1 MAHTLLNISLPE
13 GEGTNL
19 SITIIVANQTG
30 TTNMHYLTYAAPI
43 VGEIITADE
52 SIGYPPSGCKFF
64 EELINKNPKSIGLAC
79 SVRASVFVLG
89 KNFGRYGKS
98 VLTFLDASLTIR
110 VATISNS
117 SHNLIEAYLEEG
129 VGTTKI
135 SVSTPGA
142 SSDVFDK
149 ISNMVSFAYNKPK
162 LHGMVFGVSLDVA
175 IISDTIDA
183 QGGFKSGNSRLFLLG
198 EHFGE
203 TETALEIF
211 IGGQRCI
218 GSKHHGWSQ
227 TESLLHSWQN
237 SGRPY
242 VSCIPQETTIGE
254 KEIFIKIAKT
264 STTFT
269 SPRGEQSIS
278 KIYARCFNGYYG
290 KIGELC
296 VECWYQNPK
305 SLYSERER
313 KLYLSECPGTFKS
326 DVGVQEPLAKA
337 GFALL
342 PPPECFEGDCLFD
355 GITIADKIGWI
366 PSECMPLAVDSI
378 LVNPSGALVLY
389 FFEDHQFSNGV
400 EINVITRSENMVGM
414 YGEQRYAYLTE
425 VIGSNSIQM
434 ISITDAV
441 FERNMSL
448 FASTATYVALASCD
462 KALSAGEICHPNRYN
477 GTLAVGGGNDRS
489 DFDSR
494 SNRRIC
500 PYMMPCEPPAA
511 CIRNSTCSDGYI
523 TYYDPYRDFG
533 SSKICNQLHYTLP
546 DGRCFAP
553 RCGMCDI
560 SEFSPHFR
568 LDGVCVPCPAIPW
581 LLPAIMA
588 FALLIGG
595 GTMLIFAKSKV
606 TRNVLRIGVD
616 YFQILAI
623 FRTAKV
629 AWPLEISLFL
639 KYFQLFQMDI
649 DLVGPECSFR
659 SIMTYETKFY
669 FKVTLPLLGGAFL
682 AVFYSILSLISAIYR
697 CTKARTAASSE
708 KRVTSEQSYVAVVV
722 SVTTSMM
729 YFLYLQTCRAGFD
742 ILNCQ
747 DTIPQTGKL
756 YMVAEPLE
764 ECYKP
769 GGLQAKL
776 LPYAYLVLLIYGF
789 GFPMSVGLLFLL
801 FKKKI
806 AADQKLNVHDKGGTS
821 LSNPNYA
828 FRRSCGQLYG
838 VFQPRFYLWSIFLIV
853 RKLLLCAISVM
864 FKENP
869 TYQLAG
875 TLAVVFAA
883 FVLQVKNMPFLDVKE
898 RARLMREEAEQ
909 KILDEI
915 LRLERQSL
923 LVRVNGS
930 SYSKI
935 MHTMRM
941 QIEDQE
947 KIMSKHRNDHFNL

>member
-1 MAHTLLNISLPE
+1 M
-13 GEGTNL
+13 
-19 SITIIVANQTG
+19 
-30 TTNMHYLTYAAPI
+30 
-43 VGEIITADE
+43 
-52 SIGYPPSGCKFF
+52 
-64 EELINKNPKSIGLAC
+64 
-79 SVRASVFVLG
+79 
-89 KNFGRYGKS
+89 
-98 VLTFLDASLTIR
+98 
-110 VATISNS
+110 
-117 SHNLIEAYLEEG
+117 EEG

-313 KLYLSECPGTFKS
+313 KLYLSECPGTFDY

-441 FERNMSL
+441 LKE
-448 FASTATYVALASCD
+448 T
-462 KALSAGEICHPNRYN
+462 CHY
-477 GTLAVGGGNDRS
+477 
-489 DFDSR
+489 
-494 SNRRIC
+494 
-500 PYMMPCEPPAA
+500 
-511 CIRNSTCSDGYI
+511 
-523 TYYDPYRDFG
+523 
-533 SSKICNQLHYTLP
+533 
-546 DGRCFAP
+546 
-553 RCGMCDI
+553 
-560 SEFSPHFR
+560 
-568 LDGVCVPCPAIPW
+568 
-581 LLPAIMA
+581 
-588 FALLIGG
+588 
-595 GTMLIFAKSKV
+595 
-606 TRNVLRIGVD
+606 
-616 YFQILAI
+616 
-623 FRTAKV
+623 
-629 AWPLEISLFL
+629 
-639 KYFQLFQMDI
+639 
-649 DLVGPECSFR
+649 
-659 SIMTYETKFY
+659 
-669 FKVTLPLLGGAFL
+669 LPLL
-682 AVFYSILSLISAIYR
+682 R
-697 CTKARTAASSE
+697 H
-708 KRVTSEQSYVAVVV
+708 
-722 SVTTSMM
+722 M
-729 YFLYLQTCRAGFD
+729 
-742 ILNCQ
+742 
-747 DTIPQTGKL
+747 
-756 YMVAEPLE
+756 
-764 ECYKP
+764 
-769 GGLQAKL
+769 L
-776 LPYAYLVLLIYGF
+776 L
-789 GFPMSVGLLFLL
+789 
-801 FKKKI
+801 
-806 AADQKLNVHDKGGTS
+806 
-821 LSNPNYA
+821 
-828 FRRSCGQLYG
+828 
-838 VFQPRFYLWSIFLIV
+838 
-853 RKLLLCAISVM
+853 
-864 FKENP
+864 
-869 TYQLAG
+869 
-875 TLAVVFAA
+875 
-883 FVLQVKNMPFLDVKE
+883 
-898 RARLMREEAEQ
+898 
-909 KILDEI
+909 
-915 LRLERQSL
+915 
-923 LVRVNGS
+923 
-930 SYSKI
+930 
-935 MHTMRM
+935 
-941 QIEDQE
+941 
-947 KIMSKHRNDHFNL
+947 